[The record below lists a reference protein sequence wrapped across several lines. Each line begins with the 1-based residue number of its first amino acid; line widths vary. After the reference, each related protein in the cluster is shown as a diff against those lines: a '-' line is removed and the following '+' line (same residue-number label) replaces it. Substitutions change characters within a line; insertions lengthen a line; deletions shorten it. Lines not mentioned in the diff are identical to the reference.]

1 MLSYKQKFELL
12 YRTCAIATRKILVV
26 QLRGEHYH
34 DETRTPDYRKMYC
47 DLYQETT
54 YIRQML
60 TSALLET
67 RIKRTIYEPARREMV
82 LFSCAATKSC
92 KK

>member
-1 MLSYKQKFELL
+1 MLSSTQKFELL

-60 TSALLET
+60 MNTLLET
-67 RIKRTIYEPARREMV
+67 QDKENH
-82 LFSCAATKSC
+82 L
-92 KK
+92 